1 MDAIQKYALKPE
13 CICVE
18 MTESGYMAV
27 SYTHLDVYKRQV
39 VQDTD
44 QSDPDTEETKNIT
57 ELIFAGDVCLSG
69 YVTANYDKAGISGV
83 LEDGL
88 LLTMQQADI
97 CMVNEEFPFG
107 TGGTQAED
115 KQYTFRTDPSYSSI
129 FTDMGI
135 DIVTLANNHV
145 LDYGQEVLRQ
155 TSVSYTHLFRLQPW
169 CFQWLR
175 PAHGSHYIQQ
185 VF

>member
-1 MDAIQKYALKPE
+1 MEDTAQND
-13 CICVE
+13 
-18 MTESGYMAV
+18 M
-27 SYTHLDVYKRQV
+27 

-44 QSDPDTEETKNIT
+44 QSDPDTEEMESVT

-107 TGGTQAED
+107 TRWNAGRG
-115 KQYTFRTDPSYSSI
+115 
-129 FTDMGI
+129 
-135 DIVTLANNHV
+135 
-145 LDYGQEVLRQ
+145 
-155 TSVSYTHLFRLQPW
+155 
-169 CFQWLR
+169 
-175 PAHGSHYIQQ
+175 
-185 VF
+185 